1 MATLPSLR
9 LNDVRISAELL
20 SAHDRMLTGGFY
32 AELELTYDAT
42 VAEEKGGR
50 PFGIESLRPIQLSKR
65 GDAGTISL
73 LGGLAFS
80 TESMETPDA
89 EKCWL

>member
-9 LNDVRISAELL
+9 LNDVRISAELV
-20 SAHDRMLTGGFY
+20 SAHERMLTGGFY

-50 PFGIESLRPIQLSKR
+50 PFGIEVLTSDPTLQAW
-65 GDAGTISL
+65 DAGRSR
-73 LGGLAFS
+73 
-80 TESMETPDA
+80 
-89 EKCWL
+89 CWA